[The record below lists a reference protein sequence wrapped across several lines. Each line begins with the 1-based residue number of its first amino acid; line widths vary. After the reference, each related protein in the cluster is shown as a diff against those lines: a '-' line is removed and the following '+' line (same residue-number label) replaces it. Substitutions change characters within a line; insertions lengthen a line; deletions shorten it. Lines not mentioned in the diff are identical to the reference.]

1 MTGVFLNGVVLVTLN
16 HANVV
21 ITGNRSS
28 LDFCLFNNSLA
39 LNVCIVDS
47 WWNIEASSIE
57 DAMNLVRPFAVTVV
71 APSGQRDHW
80 VVASRVL
87 RVVAVARV
95 VATAESTGLVLS
107 VVFII
112 FPVVAFA
119 F

>member
-1 MTGVFLNGVVLVTLN
+1 MTRVFLNGVVLVTLN
-16 HANVV
+16 HANMV
-21 ITGNRSS
+21 IRSNRSS

-57 DAMNLVRPFAVTVV
+57 DAVNLVRPFTVTVV
-71 APSGQRDHW
+71 APRSQRDHW

-87 RVVAVARV
+87 RVVAVAGV
-95 VATAESTGLVLS
+95 VAAAESTGLVLT

-112 FPVVAFA
+112 FPVVAIA